1 VGSSRHCP
9 STRRSAFVTTGR
21 RPDTSTD
28 QSTVAASPST
38 STRSTDSVSAI
49 VAAPW
54 ATPDP
59 A

>member
-28 QSTVAASPST
+28 QAHGRRVTVDVD
-38 STRSTDSVSAI
+38 RSTDSVSAI